1 MLFGY
6 NIYMIEGESKVCLL
20 LSLLQLYLSL
30 AKYFCS
36 ILMKRIFYNSSVV
49 NARTL
54 GSADTGWMEY

>member
-1 MLFGY
+1 
-6 NIYMIEGESKVCLL
+6 MIEGESKVCLL

-30 AKYFCS
+30 TKYFCS

-54 GSADTGWMEY
+54 RSADTGWMEY

>member
-6 NIYMIEGESKVCLL
+6 NIHMIEGESKVCLL

-30 AKYFCS
+30 TKYFCS

-54 GSADTGWMEY
+54 RSADTGWMEY